1 MTKLAFPYIKLS
13 SFPNNFNIHQFNIG
27 QDFNHGPIMGLVGSM
42 GMTKIVKC
50 PEWKQ
55 FFSIEVEE
63 KFLYLL
69 YLLLLLL

>member
-50 PEWKQ
+50 LE
-55 FFSIEVEE
+55 
-63 KFLYLL
+63 
-69 YLLLLLL
+69 

>member
-50 PEWKQ
+50 PK
-55 FFSIEVEE
+55 
-63 KFLYLL
+63 
-69 YLLLLLL
+69 